1 MTITH
6 TTAATPGTPDTSGPH
21 GDNATA
27 EHSDPLLTYG
37 EDRYFAALR
46 TLSARAV
53 TAKAAMLDAHLAAT
67 HQERTAAFVDLHHL
81 LRGMA
86 GIVNDA
92 LGTMNEWQEPR

>member
-6 TTAATPGTPDTSGPH
+6 TTAATPATPDSYGPH
-21 GDNATA
+21 GDDATA
-27 EHSDPLLTYG
+27 EHSNQLPADG
-37 EDRYFAALR
+37 DDRYFAALR

-53 TAKAAMLDAHLAAT
+53 AAKAAMLNAHLAAT
-67 HQERTAAFVDLHHL
+67 HQERTAAFVELHHL

-92 LGTMNEWQEPR
+92 LGTMNERQEPR

>member
-6 TTAATPGTPDTSGPH
+6 TTAATPATPGIDRPH

-27 EHSDPLLTYG
+27 EHSNQLPADG
-37 EDRYFAALR
+37 DDRYFAALR
-46 TLSARAV
+46 TLSAQAV

-67 HQERTAAFVDLHHL
+67 LHARTAALVDLHHL

-92 LGTMNEWQEPR
+92 LGSMNEPQEPR

>member
-6 TTAATPGTPDTSGPH
+6 TTAATPATPGIDRPH
-21 GDNATA
+21 GDNTTG
-27 EHSDPLLTYG
+27 EHSSQLPADG
-37 EDRYFAALR
+37 DARYFAALR

-53 TAKAAMLDAHLAAT
+53 TAKAAMLKAHLAT
-67 HQERTAAFVDLHHL
+67 NHQERTAAFVDLHYL

-92 LGTMNEWQEPR
+92 LGTINERQEPR

>member
-1 MTITH
+1 MTVTH
-6 TTAATPGTPDTSGPH
+6 TTAATPVSPDTYGP
-21 GDNATA
+21 DSDDATA
-27 EHSDPLLTYG
+27 EHSDRPLTDAD
-37 EDRYFAALR
+37 DRYFAALR

-67 HQERTAAFVDLHHL
+67 HHQRTAAFVDLHHL

-92 LGTMNEWQEPR
+92 LGAMNEWQERR